1 MASEQDTSYRSEPG
15 ECITIKVFGCSR
27 DTVSNPASLPPASVF
42 PSSSHTYLSVCLLNW
57 QPCLMYKIHIWHRT
71 HSIRKSSYCC
81 YDKNHHQHK
90 KTLKWWI
97 LQLLTLFPIQT
108 MRQNCSQSE
117 HIPCSTYSCL
127 GQCDCTVGGA
137 TECETRWIEIKQNV
151 LTFITCCNTIWRW
164 YWNKK
169 WIK

>member
-1 MASEQDTSYRSEPG
+1 
-15 ECITIKVFGCSR
+15 
-27 DTVSNPASLPPASVF
+27 
-42 PSSSHTYLSVCLLNW
+42 
-57 QPCLMYKIHIWHRT
+57 MYKIHIWHRT

-81 YDKNHHQHK
+81 YDKSHHQHK

-127 GQCDCTVGGA
+127 GQYDCTVGGA

-169 WIK
+169 WINKIIGRYLIFFRLYKWKSINEPKLLYAYCIKCNL